1 MGTSPANTP
10 SISAMTPTDAR
21 NWFDEGGRAY
31 AQFRPSY
38 PAGLATQLA
47 ALAPNT
53 AIAVDVGCGN
63 GQFTTKLGAVF
74 DRVIGLDP
82 STEQIANAAPHPH
95 VEYRQAPAEVL
106 PRSIRDGTVGLVS
119 AAQAAH
125 WFELPAFY
133 REVTRVSADGGI
145 VALLCYGI
153 LHVDDAAIDDRAQR
167 FYAEDLDA
175 YWPPSRRLV
184 EREYRDLT
192 FPFEELEFRAPSIQ
206 KRLTLDALLGY
217 FSTWSAVRAAREAG
231 QSRLLEDVG
240 RDLAELWG
248 DPTTERLTTWP
259 IGGRVGRVRADERL
273 SSRA

>member
-1 MGTSPANTP
+1 MPH
-10 SISAMTPTDAR
+10 TDAR

-31 AQFRPSY
+31 AQFRPTY
-38 PAGLATQLA
+38 PADLANGLAGLAPTIDL
-47 ALAPNT
+47 
-53 AIAVDVGCGN
+53 AVDVGCGN
-63 GQFTTKLGAVF
+63 GQFTTRLGEAF

-82 STEQIANAAPHPH
+82 SAEQITNASPHPH
-95 VEYRQAPAEVL
+95 VEYQQSPAERL
-106 PRSIRDGTVGLVS
+106 PTSVRDQTVSLVS

-125 WFELPAFY
+125 WFDLTAFY
-133 REVTRVSADGGI
+133 GEVNRVSVDGGI

-153 LHVDDAAIDDRAQR
+153 LHVDEPTIDERAQR

-184 EREYRDLT
+184 EREYRDLP

-206 KRLTLDALLGY
+206 RRLNLDALLGY

-231 QSRLLEDVG
+231 QARLLEDVG

-248 DPTTERLTTWP
+248 DPATERLTTWP
-259 IGGRVGRVRADERL
+259 IGGRVGRVRAET
-273 SSRA
+273 